1 MTIMSCDKS
10 KLDVYI
16 YNCDTGEIKGF
27 GNVIFWFLQILLV
40 YCGTEYDL
48 ASRLR
53 MWHSNSSLT
62 PSRGSNYKIE
72 SNFSQIL

>member
-27 GNVIFWFLQILLV
+27 GNVIFRFLQILLV
-40 YCGTEYDL
+40 YCE
-48 ASRLR
+48 
-53 MWHSNSSLT
+53 
-62 PSRGSNYKIE
+62 RGSNFKQKVKFQ
-72 SNFSQIL
+72 SNFINFNNLAKNNFLIFFGLF